1 MSKLDDSGEVK
12 YTQKMYCPLFSC
24 NSFVDGQGVLQM
36 RLKKEKKL
44 KSIFKI
50 VYFECAMAPIG
61 RLAFVV
67 CDPWAI
73 LLSTTDS
80 KDNGINRAVKLV
92 TCK

>member
-1 MSKLDDSGEVK
+1 
-12 YTQKMYCPLFSC
+12 
-24 NSFVDGQGVLQM
+24 M